1 MDLTALG
8 VSSDGT
14 SRDATPWMTWLSSN
28 RVVADVSNAYGRPLD
43 GDGDR
48 DGDPT
53 RSERH
58 RVADHSVT
66 RARGNEH
73 DASA

>member
-28 RVVADVSNAYGRPLD
+28 RVVADVSNAYG
-43 GDGDR
+43 
-48 DGDPT
+48 
-53 RSERH
+53 SA
-58 RVADHSVT
+58 ADSRGLSTGMVT
-66 RARGNEH
+66 VTAIRQGVSGTALLTIP
-73 DASA
+73 